1 MGILDKIRGL
11 SWVVGSR
18 KGEKAVKDGRFED
31 ALVHL
36 DESIA
41 LNPKDAYAY
50 FYRGLAHG
58 GLGNLN
64 AAIRDLN
71 TAKKFG
77 PQDSALLTNLGTCYL
92 RKGQFAA
99 ALKEYKKA
107 LKINPKDASALLNV
121 GIVYAKQAETA
132 PPRSEPR
139 LIARALDSLDK
150 AIISDP
156 NLPEAYHERALL
168 LTDKGRLPE
177 AIKDLTQAI
186 NLDKSYTEAYDDR
199 ESLYRRLGKSE
210 KVGDGPIHPS
220 GVGPRILAEA
230 PPDPY
235 AIPYSSRSTRFS
247 TFPNGLRG
255 SESTKITDSGFLKLA
270 SWPRQCSIISASV
283 GLSPGL

>member
-18 KGEKAVKDGRFED
+18 KGEKAVKDGRWED

-36 DESIA
+36 DEALA

-71 TAKKFG
+71 SAKKFG
-77 PQDSALLTNLGTCYL
+77 PQDSALLSNLGTCYL
-92 RKGQFAA
+92 RKGHFSA

-107 LKINPKDASALLNV
+107 LKINPKDARALLNV

-139 LIARALDSLDK
+139 LIARALESLDK
-150 AIISDP
+150 AIILDP
-156 NLPEAYHERALL
+156 SLPEAYRERALL
-168 LTDKGRLPE
+168 LAEKGHLPE
-177 AIKDLTQAI
+177 AVKDLTHAI
-186 NLDKSYTEAYDDR
+186 R
-199 ESLYRRLGKSE
+199 
-210 KVGDGPIHPS
+210 
-220 GVGPRILAEA
+220 
-230 PPDPY
+230 
-235 AIPYSSRSTRFS
+235 
-247 TFPNGLRG
+247 
-255 SESTKITDSGFLKLA
+255 
-270 SWPRQCSIISASV
+270 
-283 GLSPGL
+283 PG

>member
-18 KGEKAVKDGRFED
+18 KGEKAVKEGRWED

-36 DESIA
+36 DEALA
-41 LNPKDAYAY
+41 LNSKDAHAY

-71 TAKKFG
+71 SAKKFG
-77 PQDSALLTNLGTCYL
+77 PQDSALLSNLGTCYL
-92 RKGQFAA
+92 RKGHFSA

-107 LKINPKDASALLNV
+107 LKINPKDARALLNV

-139 LIARALDSLDK
+139 LTARALESLDK

-156 NLPEAYHERALL
+156 NLPEAYRERGLL
-168 LTDKGRLPE
+168 LADKGRLDE
-177 AIKDLTQAI
+177 AIEDLTYAV
-186 NLDKSYTEAYDDR
+186 NLDNTYTEAHEDLESLHRRLDKSEKAGADQAPTR
-199 ESLYRRLGKSE
+199 ELGP
-210 KVGDGPIHPS
+210 GD
-220 GVGPRILAEA
+220 
-230 PPDPY
+230 
-235 AIPYSSRSTRFS
+235 
-247 TFPNGLRG
+247 
-255 SESTKITDSGFLKLA
+255 
-270 SWPRQCSIISASV
+270 
-283 GLSPGL
+283 